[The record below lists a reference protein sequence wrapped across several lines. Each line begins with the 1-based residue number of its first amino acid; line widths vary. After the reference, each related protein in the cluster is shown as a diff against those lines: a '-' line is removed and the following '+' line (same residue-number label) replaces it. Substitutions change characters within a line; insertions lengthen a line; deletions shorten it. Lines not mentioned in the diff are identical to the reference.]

1 MGRPK
6 KKAPTRH
13 YRRLY
18 VIGVEG
24 ETEEAYFRSFVGR
37 RATVKVV
44 PKKGR
49 SSNPLSV
56 LSTVEA
62 MLNESKRLGQL
73 KPGDQAWVVV
83 DRDQWQPEHLNQ
95 LFAWANERKD
105 RGVGISSPNFE
116 YWILLHAD
124 ACRTVKD
131 KNSLD
136 VKLKTV
142 LPGYQKNNAN
152 TFPITP
158 DNLREA
164 ASRARRAVADMPE
177 SLEHA
182 EEGRSA
188 FTTVHFLVENLIRD
202 LTND

>member
-6 KKAPTRH
+6 KKASTRH

-56 LSTVEA
+56 LSTVETL
-62 MLNESKRLGQL
+62 LNESKRLGQL

-83 DRDQWQPEHLNQ
+83 DRDQWLPEHLNQ

-105 RGVGISSPNFE
+105 RGMGLSSPNFE
-116 YWILLHAD
+116 YWVLLHAD
-124 ACRTVKD
+124 DGRTVKD

-136 VKLKTV
+136 ARLKAV
-142 LPGYQKNNAN
+142 IPGYQKNNVN
-152 TFPITP
+152 TFPVAS

-164 ASRARRAVADMPE
+164 VSRGRRAVADMPD
-177 SLEHA
+177 SLEQA

-188 FTTVHFLVENLIRD
+188 FTTVHFLVESLLHD
-202 LTND
+202 LTTE